1 MKKYYVVWQGRE
13 AGVFDNWKD
22 CEAQIKNFPQARFKA
37 FPTREQAE
45 KMYREGYSAYIAQKD
60 TLSII
65 EKPKDVPIW
74 VGQPIMESL
83 SVDAACSGN
92 PGVLEYRGV
101 YTRTKEVFFHKK
113 FEEGTNNVG
122 EFLAIVHGIA
132 FLQKQNSTLPLY
144 SDSKTAMSWVKAK
157 TARTKLVK
165 NKNTEDVLD
174 LVVRAEKWLAENT
187 YTNQVLKWATEYW
200 GEIPADF
207 GRKSAS

>member
-1 MKKYYVVWQGRE
+1 MRKYYVVWQGRE
-13 AGVFDNWKD
+13 IGVFDNWKD
-22 CEAQIKNFPQARFKA
+22 CEAQIKNFPQARFKG
-37 FPTREQAE
+37 FPTRELAE
-45 KMYREGYSAYIAQKD
+45 QMFRGGYQSYLTQKD
-60 TLSII
+60 SLSPQ
-65 EKPKDVPIW
+65 ENPKTVVPIW
-74 VGQPIMESL
+74 VGQPIIESL

-101 YTRTKEVFFHKK
+101 YTRTKEVMFHKK

-132 FLQKQNSTLPLY
+132 FLQKQNSNLPIY
-144 SDSKTAMSWVKAK
+144 SDSKTALAWVKAK

-174 LVVRAEKWLAENT
+174 LVGRAEKWLQDNT
-187 YTNQVLKWATEYW
+187 YTNQLLKWATEYW

-207 GRKSAS
+207 GRKGN